1 MDRTTTL
8 KDYCDNVKYA
18 GQSWLYGKGE
28 EWAITPGSNDI
39 VYVIFS
45 SGQITY
51 NISSNG
57 HSFRPVLYL
66 NSSVYKING
75 DGSLENPYIIGM

>member
-1 MDRTTTL
+1 M
-8 KDYCDNVKYA
+8 KYA
-18 GQSWLYGKGE
+18 GQSWLYEKGE
-28 EWAITPGSNDI
+28 EWAITPGSNDM

-66 NSSVYKING
+66 NSSVYEIDG